1 MFGMEDCIFSAD
13 VVKKLLLD
21 NPDEKEI
28 RLNIHCDGG
37 LISEGLAIYDLL
49 RTSGRTLHASIEG
62 SCHSMST
69 VLLLAAPA
77 ENRTG
82 NINLRAVIHLP
93 RTSLCG
99 TYTADEITAISK
111 ELAKEEKTILDIY
124 EERTGKNRAAL
135 AAWMTAEKA
144 RTATE
149 LLNMNF
155 ISGINSYNTNFKQK
169 KMNRT
174 GKQPQGAIAKAVAF
188 LGRAKALLAPDGGAS
203 FAYCD
208 AEGNTVFTA
217 ATETDVL
224 AVGDSVMLSGD
235 GKESDG
241 VFTLDDGRVVTIA
254 DSVVTE
260 IADAQEEG
268 EEGESEGDAVAL
280 AARITMLEGA
290 LSEAGTVIT
299 ELKDQLQSHYTPAK
313 RTMSKQHATG
323 VMQKTPSDDRSE
335 ARERLKKFRG
345 GA

>member
-13 VVKKLLLD
+13 VVKKLLQD
-21 NPDEKEI
+21 SPEGEEI
-28 RLNIHCDGG
+28 KLNIHCSGG

-49 RTSGRTLHASIEG
+49 RTSGRTLHANIEG
-62 SCHSMST
+62 SCHSMAT

-82 NINLRAVIHLP
+82 NINLRAVIHHP
-93 RTSLCG
+93 HISLCG
-99 TYTADEITAISK
+99 DYTADEITAASK
-111 ELAKEEKTILDIY
+111 ELAKEEETILDIY

-135 AAWMTAEKA
+135 AAWMASGKE

-155 ISGINSYNTNFKQK
+155 ISRINSYNTNFKQT

-174 GKQPQGAIAKAVAF
+174 GKQPQGAIAKAAAF
-188 LGRAKALLAPDGGAS
+188 LGKAKALLAPDGGAS

-235 GKESDG
+235 GKENDG
-241 VFTLDDGRVVTIA
+241 VFTLEDGRTVTIA

-260 IADAQEEG
+260 IADAQEG
-268 EEGESEGDAVAL
+268 EEGEGDAVAL

-290 LSEAGTVIT
+290 LSEAETVIT